1 MIMKK
6 FLFVIAIAASSVAA
20 NAQTAIES
28 SKFFDNWYFGV
39 GGGVTAPMSCD
50 PMFPLNGMGN
60 ITVGKRISPAF
71 ALEAEGSALFGS
83 HGSDGIRF
91 NQNANGNFNVFRA
104 ITVGVD
110 GVTNLSNLFGGY
122 KGSPRAVELSLVT
135 GIDWIHGFTP
145 KVSDKANNYLGAK
158 TGFAIDFNLGS
169 SKASTIRV
177 EPSVLWN
184 LSKPGNS
191 YGNLA
196 FNSKGAQFAL
206 GVKYIFNFKTS
217 NGTHHFKT
225 YDVGAMQSEIER
237 LNAELAK
244 KPKEV
249 IKEVPVEKIVEKPV
263 EKIVE
268 KTIVKETQLA
278 PVVIFQLGK
287 STIDASQKP
296 SVAMIA
302 KYMQNHPTS
311 KVLINGYAS
320 PEGNPELNQKLSD
333 ARAKAVYD
341 MLVNVYKISPNRL
354 THKGLGVTD
363 ELFDEND
370 WNRVAVFIEQS
381 K

>member
-1 MIMKK
+1 MKK
-6 FLFVIAIAASSVAA
+6 FLFVIAIAASSVVA
-20 NAQTAIES
+20 NAQVALES
-28 SKFFDNWYFGV
+28 SKFFDNWYFGI
-39 GGGVTAPMSCD
+39 GGGVTAPLTCD
-50 PMFPLNGMGN
+50 PMFPLNGTGN
-60 ITVGKRISPAF
+60 ITMGKKFSPIF
-71 ALEAEGSALFGS
+71 ALEADGIALLGS
-83 HGSDGIRF
+83 HMAKGEHVGMS
-91 NQNANGNFNVFRA
+91 ANGHYNAFRA
-104 ITVGVD
+104 ISVGVN

-122 KGSPRAVELSLVT
+122 KGAPRAVELSLVT
-135 GIDWIHGFTP
+135 GASWIHGFTP
-145 KVSDKANNYLGAK
+145 HVSDRQSNSLGAK
-158 TGFAIDFNLGS
+158 TGLAIDFNLGTT
-169 SKASTIRV
+169 KASTVRL
-177 EPSVLWN
+177 EPFVLWN
-184 LSKPGNS
+184 LSHPGNS
-191 YGNLA
+191 YDNLA
-196 FNSKGAQFAL
+196 FNSNGGQL
-206 GVKYIFNFKTS
+206 GLSLKYIYNFKTS

-225 YDVGAMQSEIER
+225 YDVGAMLSEIDR
-237 LNAELAK
+237 LRAELAK
-244 KPKEV
+244 KPMEV

-341 MLVNVYKISPNRL
+341 MLVNTYKISPDRL

>member
-28 SKFFDNWYFGV
+28 SKFFDNWYFGI

-91 NQNANGNFNVFRA
+91 NKNANGNFNVFRA

-263 EKIVE
+263 EK
-268 KTIVKETQLA
+268 TIVKETQLA
-278 PVVIFQLGK
+278 PVVIFRLGK

>member
-1 MIMKK
+1 MMRKL
-6 FLFVIAIAASSVAA
+6 LFVIAAVASSIAAQ
-20 NAQTAIES
+20 AQTAIES
-28 SKFFDNWYFGV
+28 SKFTDNWYVGI
-39 GGGVTAPMSCD
+39 GGGVSAPMTCD
-50 PMFPLNGMGN
+50 PMFPLNAMGN

-71 ALEAEGSALFGS
+71 ALEAEGAGLFGS
-83 HGSDGIRF
+83 HFAGNRHAGISAYGHY
-91 NQNANGNFNVFRA
+91 NAFRSVV
-104 ITVGVD
+104 VGMN
-110 GVTNLSNLFGGY
+110 GVTNLSNLFGSY
-122 KGSPRAVELSLVT
+122 KGSPRAVEVGLVAGLS
-135 GIDWIHGFTP
+135 WIHGFIP
-145 KVSDKANNYLGAK
+145 HASDKTNNYVGAK
-158 TGFAIDFNLGS
+158 TALAIDFNLGS

-177 EPSVLWN
+177 EPGVMWN
-184 LSKPGNS
+184 LTKPGNS

-196 FNSKGAQFAL
+196 FNREGALLSL
-206 GVKYIFNFKTS
+206 GVKYIFNFKNS

-225 YDVGAMQSEIER
+225 YDVGAMMSEIDR

-249 IKEVPVEKIVEKPV
+249 IREVPVEKIVEKPV

-287 STIDASQKP
+287 SVIDASQKP

-320 PEGNPELNQKLSD
+320 PEGNAELNQKLSD

-341 MLVNVYKISPNRL
+341 MLVNVYKISPDRL

>member
-1 MIMKK
+1 MKK
-6 FLFVIAIAASSVAA
+6 FLFVIAVATSSVVAQ
-20 NAQTAIES
+20 AQTAIET
-28 SKFFDNWYFGV
+28 SKFFDNWYFGL
-39 GGGVTAPMSCD
+39 GGGVTAPLSCD
-50 PMFPLNGMGN
+50 PMFPLNGTGN
-60 ITVGKRISPAF
+60 ITVGKKFSPIF
-71 ALEAEGSALFGS
+71 AVEADGIALFGS
-83 HGSDGIRF
+83 HM
-91 NQNANGNFNVFRA
+91 ANGVHAGLSANGHYNAFRA
-104 ITVGVD
+104 ISVGVN

-122 KGSPRAVELSLVT
+122 KGTPRAVELSLVT
-135 GIDWIHGFTP
+135 GASWIHGFTP
-145 KVSDKANNYLGAK
+145 HVSDKQSNSLGAK
-158 TGFAIDFNLGS
+158 TGFAVDFNLGAT
-169 SKASTIRV
+169 KASTVRV
-177 EPSVLWN
+177 EPYVLWN
-184 LSKPGNS
+184 LSNPGNS

-196 FNSKGAQFAL
+196 FNRDGAQL
-206 GVKYIFNFKTS
+206 GLSLKYIFNFKTS

-225 YDVGAMQSEIER
+225 YDVGAMLAEISR

-244 KPKEV
+244 KPTEIV
-249 IKEVPVEKIVEKPV
+249 REVPVEKIVEKPV

-287 STIDASQKP
+287 SVIDASQKP

-320 PEGNPELNQKLSD
+320 PEGNAELNQKLSD

-341 MLVNVYKISPNRL
+341 MLVNTYKIAPSRL
-354 THKGLGVTD
+354 TWKGLGVTD

>member
-1 MIMKK
+1 MKK
-6 FLFVIAIAASSVAA
+6 ILFVMAVAASSVVA

-28 SKFFDNWYFGV
+28 SKFFDNWYFGI

-60 ITVGKRISPAF
+60 ITIGKRISPIF
-71 ALEAEGSALFGS
+71 ALEAEGAALFGS
-83 HGSDGIRF
+83 HASNGIHF
-91 NQNANGNFNVFRA
+91 NMSENGHYNTFRS
-104 ITVGVD
+104 ITVGVN

-122 KGSPRAVELSLVT
+122 KGTPRTVELGLVT
-135 GIDWIHGFTP
+135 GIDWIHGFVP
-145 KVSDKANNYLGAK
+145 HASDKARNFLGAK
-158 TGFAIDFNLGS
+158 TGLAIDFNLGS

-177 EPSVLWN
+177 EPSVMWN

-196 FNSKGAQFAL
+196 FNRDGAQLAL
-206 GVKYIFNFKTS
+206 DVKYIFNFMTS
-217 NGTHHFKT
+217 NGTRHFKT
-225 YDVGAMQSEIER
+225 YDVAAMQAEIAR

-263 EKIVE
+263 EKVVE

-320 PEGNPELNQKLSD
+320 PEGNAELNQKLSD

-341 MLVNVYKISPNRL
+341 MLVNTYKISPDRL

>member
-1 MIMKK
+1 MMMKK
-6 FLFVIAIAASSVAA
+6 FLFVMALAASSIAA
-20 NAQTAIES
+20 NAQIAIER
-28 SKFFDNWYFGV
+28 SKFFDNWYFGL
-39 GGGVTAPMSCD
+39 GGGVTAPLSCD
-50 PMFPLNGMGN
+50 PMFPLNATGN

-71 ALEAEGSALFGS
+71 ALEAEGIAFFGS
-83 HGSDGIRF
+83 HFTGNRHVGIS
-91 NQNANGNFNVFRA
+91 ANGNYNAFRS
-104 ITVGVD
+104 IVVGVN

-122 KGSPRAVELSLVT
+122 NGFPRIMEVNLVT
-135 GIDWIHGFTP
+135 GASWIHGFVP
-145 KVSDKANNYLGAK
+145 NISDRTNNYLGAK
-158 TGFAIDFNLGS
+158 TALAVDFNLGS
-169 SKASTIRV
+169 NKASTIRV
-177 EPSVLWN
+177 EPGVIWN

-191 YGNLA
+191 YDNLA
-196 FNSKGAQFAL
+196 FNRRGAAISL
-206 GVKYIFNFKTS
+206 ELKYIYNFKTS
-217 NGTHHFKT
+217 NGTHHFKAF
-225 YDVGAMQSEIER
+225 DVGAMISEIDH
-237 LNAELAK
+237 LNTELAK
-244 KPKEV
+244 KPKEVEV

-263 EKIVE
+263 TIE

-287 STIDASQKP
+287 SVIDASQKP

-341 MLVNVYKISPNRL
+341 MLVNVYKISPDRL

>member
-1 MIMKK
+1 MKK
-6 FLFVIAIAASSVAA
+6 FLFVIALAASCVAA
-20 NAQTAIES
+20 NAQTAIQS
-28 SKFFDNWYFGV
+28 SKFFDNWYLGI
-39 GGGVTAPMSCD
+39 GGGVTTPLSCD
-50 PMFPLNGMGN
+50 PMFPLNPTGHLT
-60 ITVGKRISPAF
+60 IGKKLTPAF
-71 ALEAEGSALFGS
+71 ALEADGIAFFGS
-83 HGSDGIRF
+83 HAVNNTRWGLS
-91 NQNANGNFNVFRA
+91 ANGHYNAFRA
-104 ITVGVD
+104 TSVGLN
-110 GVTNLSNLFGGY
+110 GVTNLSNLFDGY
-122 KGSPRAVELSLVT
+122 QGTPRAVELSLVT
-135 GIDWIHGFTP
+135 GISWIHEFTP
-145 KVSDKANNYLGAK
+145 HASDASENFLGAK
-158 TGFAIDFNLGS
+158 TGFAVDFNLGTT
-169 SKASTIRV
+169 KASTIRL
-177 EPSVLWN
+177 EPYVLWN
-184 LSKPGNS
+184 LSRPGNS

-196 FNSKGAQFAL
+196 FNREGAQL
-206 GVKYIFNFKTS
+206 GLSLKYIYNCKTS
-217 NGTHHFKT
+217 NGTHHFRS
-225 YDVGAMQSEIER
+225 YDVGAMLSEIER
-237 LNAELAK
+237 LNDELK
-244 KPKEV
+244 IKPKEI

-320 PEGNPELNQKLSD
+320 PEGNAELNQKLSD

-341 MLVNVYKISPNRL
+341 MLVNVYKISPDRL

>member
-1 MIMKK
+1 MKK
-6 FLFVIAIAASSVAA
+6 FLFVIAVAASSVAA
-20 NAQTAIES
+20 QAQTAIET
-28 SKFFDNWYFGV
+28 SKFFDNWYFGL
-39 GGGVTAPMSCD
+39 GGGVTAPLSCD
-50 PMFPLNGMGN
+50 PMFPLNGTGN
-60 ITVGKRISPAF
+60 ITVGKKFSPIF
-71 ALEAEGSALFGS
+71 AVEADGTALFGS
-83 HGSDGIRF
+83 HM
-91 NQNANGNFNVFRA
+91 ANGVHAGLSANGHYNAFRA
-104 ITVGVD
+104 ISVGVN

-122 KGSPRAVELSLVT
+122 KGTPRAVELSLVT
-135 GIDWIHGFTP
+135 GASWIHGFTP
-145 KVSDKANNYLGAK
+145 HVSDRQSNSLGAK
-158 TGFAIDFNLGS
+158 TGFAVDFNLGAT
-169 SKASTIRV
+169 KASTVRV
-177 EPSVLWN
+177 EPYVLWN
-184 LSKPGNS
+184 LSNPGNS

-196 FNSKGAQFAL
+196 FNSEGAQL
-206 GVKYIFNFKTS
+206 GLSLQYIFNFKTS

-225 YDVGAMQSEIER
+225 YDVGAMMSEIDR

-263 EKIVE
+263 TIE

-341 MLVNVYKISPNRL
+341 MLVNTYKISADRL
-354 THKGLGVTD
+354 TYKGLGVTD

-370 WNRVAVFIEQS
+370 WNRVATFIEES

>member
-1 MIMKK
+1 MKK
-6 FLFVIAIAASSVAA
+6 FLFVIAVAASSMAA

-28 SKFFDNWYFGV
+28 SKFFDNWYFGI
-39 GGGVTAPMSCD
+39 GGGVTAPMTCD
-50 PMFPLNGMGN
+50 PMFPLNAMGN
-60 ITVGKRISPAF
+60 ITVGKRISPIF

-83 HGSDGIRF
+83 HFAGNRHAGIS
-91 NQNANGNFNVFRA
+91 ANGNYNAFRS
-104 ITVGVD
+104 IVVGVN
-110 GVTNLSNLFGGY
+110 GVTNLSNLFGSY
-122 KGSPRAVELSLVT
+122 KGSPRAVEVGLVT
-135 GIDWIHGFTP
+135 GVSWIHGFTP
-145 KVSDKANNYLGAK
+145 KVSDRTNNYLGAK
-158 TGFAIDFNLGS
+158 TALAIDFNLGS

-177 EPSVLWN
+177 EPGVVWN

-191 YGNLA
+191 YDNLA
-196 FNSKGAQFAL
+196 FNRRGALLSL
-206 GVKYIFNFKTS
+206 GLKYIYNFKTS
-217 NGTHHFKT
+217 NGTHYFKT
-225 YDVGAMQSEIER
+225 YDVGAMQSEIDR
-237 LNAELAK
+237 LTAELAK

-263 EKIVE
+263 TIE

-287 STIDASQKP
+287 SVIDASQKP

-320 PEGNPELNQKLSD
+320 PEGNAELNQKLSD

-341 MLVNVYKISPNRL
+341 MLVNVYKISPDRL

>member
-28 SKFFDNWYFGV
+28 SKFFDNWYFGI

>member
-1 MIMKK
+1 MKK
-6 FLFVIAIAASSVAA
+6 FLFVIAVATSSVVAQ
-20 NAQTAIES
+20 AQTAIET
-28 SKFFDNWYFGV
+28 SKFFDNWYFGL
-39 GGGVTAPMSCD
+39 GGGVTAPLSCD
-50 PMFPLNGMGN
+50 PMFPLNGTGN
-60 ITVGKRISPAF
+60 ITLGKKFSPIFAVEADGIAF
-71 ALEAEGSALFGS
+71 FGS
-83 HGSDGIRF
+83 HM
-91 NQNANGNFNVFRA
+91 ANGERAGLSANGHYNAFRA
-104 ITVGVD
+104 ISVGVN

-122 KGSPRAVELSLVT
+122 KGTPRAVELSLVT
-135 GIDWIHGFTP
+135 GASWIHGFTP
-145 KVSDKANNYLGAK
+145 HVSDKQSNSLGAK
-158 TGFAIDFNLGS
+158 TGFAVDFNLGS
-169 SKASTIRV
+169 TKASTIRV
-177 EPSVLWN
+177 EPYVLWN

-196 FNSKGAQFAL
+196 FNRDGGQL
-206 GVKYIFNFKTS
+206 GLSLKYIFNFKTS

-225 YDVGAMQSEIER
+225 YDVGAMLAEISR

-244 KPKEV
+244 KPTEIV
-249 IKEVPVEKIVEKPV
+249 REVPVEKIVEKPV

-287 STIDASQKP
+287 SVIDASQKP

-320 PEGNPELNQKLSD
+320 PEGNAELNQKLSD

-341 MLVNVYKISPNRL
+341 MLVNVYKISPDRL

>member
-1 MIMKK
+1 MKK
-6 FLFVIAIAASSVAA
+6 ILFVMAVAASSVLA
-20 NAQTAIES
+20 NAQTAIEN
-28 SKFFDNWYFGV
+28 SKFFDNWYVGV
-39 GGGVTAPMSCD
+39 GGGVTTPLD
-50 PMFPLNGMGN
+50 FNKMFPLNPTAN
-60 ITVGKRISPAF
+60 ISVGKEFSPIF
-71 ALEAEGSALFGS
+71 ALEVDAAAFFGS
-83 HGSDGIRF
+83 HGAYNTRWG
-91 NQNANGNFNVFRA
+91 QNANGNFNAFR
-104 ITVGVD
+104 GLWLGMD
-110 GVTNLSNLFGGY
+110 GVLNLSNVFGDY
-122 KGSPRAVELSLVT
+122 KGEPRPFEANLVAGMGWEHT
-135 GIDWIHGFTP
+135 FTP
-145 KVSDKANNYLGAK
+145 GVSNKPDNFIAAK
-158 TGFAIDFNLGS
+158 TGFAFDFNLGQA
-169 SKASTIRV
+169 KASTIRV
-177 EPSVLWN
+177 EPYVLWDLKN
-184 LSKPGNS
+184 PGNK

-196 FNSKGAQFAL
+196 FNRDGAQL
-206 GVKYIFNFKTS
+206 GIDVKYVYHFKTS

-225 YDVGAMQSEIER
+225 YDVGAMLSEIDR

-263 EKIVE
+263 EKVVE

-320 PEGNPELNQKLSD
+320 PEGNAELNQKLSD

>member
-1 MIMKK
+1 MKK
-6 FLFVIAIAASSVAA
+6 ILFAIAVAASSVAA
-20 NAQTAIES
+20 QAQTAIES
-28 SKFFDNWYFGV
+28 SKFTDNWYFGF
-39 GGGVTAPMSCD
+39 GGGVATPMTCN
-50 PMFPLNGMGN
+50 PMFPLNGTGN
-60 ITVGKRISPAF
+60 LTIGKRISPVF
-71 ALEAEGSALFGS
+71 ALEADGIAFFGS
-83 HGSDGIRF
+83 HSTYNTRWG
-91 NQNANGNFNVFRA
+91 QNELGNYNAFRA
-104 ITVGVD
+104 LSAGVN

-122 KGSPRAVELSLVT
+122 KGSPRSVEFGLVGGLSWL
-135 GIDWIHGFTP
+135 HLFTP
-145 KVSDKANNYLGAK
+145 HASDKPNNFLGAK
-158 TGFAIDFNLGS
+158 TGLAIDFNLGN

-177 EPSVLWN
+177 EPYVLWN
-184 LSKPGNS
+184 LSRPGNS

-196 FNSKGAQFAL
+196 FNRDGAQIGL
-206 GVKYIFNFKTS
+206 SLKYIFNFKNS
-217 NGTHHFKT
+217 NGTHYFRT
-225 YDVGAMQSEIER
+225 YDVGAMQTEIAY
-237 LNAELAK
+237 LQAELAK

-249 IKEVPVEKIVEKPV
+249 IKEVEVEKIVEKPV
-263 EKIVE
+263 TIE

-320 PEGNPELNQKLSD
+320 PEGNAELNQKLSD

-341 MLVNVYKISPNRL
+341 MLVNVYKISPDRL

>member
-1 MIMKK
+1 MKK

-28 SKFFDNWYFGV
+28 SKFFDNWYFGI

>member
-1 MIMKK
+1 MKK
-6 FLFVIAIAASSVAA
+6 FLFVIAVAASSVAA
-20 NAQTAIES
+20 NAQVAIER
-28 SKFFDNWYFGV
+28 SKFSDNWYFGF
-39 GGGVTAPMSCD
+39 GGGVTAPMTCD
-50 PMFPLNGMGN
+50 PMFPLNPMGS
-60 ITVGKRISPAF
+60 ITLGKRISPAF
-71 ALEAEGSALFGS
+71 ALEAEGAALFGS
-83 HGSDGIRF
+83 HIAGNRHVGA
-91 NQNANGNFNVFRA
+91 NANGNYNAFRS
-104 ITVGVD
+104 TSVGLNA
-110 GVTNLSNLFGGY
+110 VTNLSNLFGGY
-122 KGSPRAVELSLVT
+122 QGTPRAVEVGLVT
-135 GIDWIHGFTP
+135 GLSWIHGFTP
-145 KVSDKANNYLGAK
+145 RVSDKDRNYLGAK
-158 TGFAIDFNLGS
+158 TGLAIDFNLGS

-177 EPSVLWN
+177 EPGVVWN
-184 LSKPGNS
+184 LSEPGNHV
-191 YGNLA
+191 GDLA
-196 FNSKGAQFAL
+196 FNRQGAQLSL
-206 GVKYIFNFKTS
+206 GLKYIYNFKTS

-225 YDVGAMQSEIER
+225 YDVGAMMSEIDR
-237 LNAELAK
+237 LNAELAQ
-244 KPKEV
+244 KPREI

-263 EKIVE
+263 TIE

-287 STIDASQKP
+287 SVIDASQKP
-296 SVAMIA
+296 SIAMIA

-341 MLVNVYKISPNRL
+341 MLVNVYKISPDRL

>member
-1 MIMKK
+1 MKK
-6 FLFVIAIAASSVAA
+6 FLFVIAVAASSVAA
-20 NAQTAIES
+20 QAQTAVES
-28 SKFFDNWYFGV
+28 SKFFDNWYFGL
-39 GGGVTAPMSCD
+39 GGGVTAPLTCD
-50 PMFPLNGMGN
+50 PMFPLNGTGN
-60 ITVGKRISPAF
+60 ITLGKKFSPIF
-71 ALEAEGSALFGS
+71 AVEADGIALFGS
-83 HGSDGIRF
+83 HM
-91 NQNANGNFNVFRA
+91 ANGEHVGLSANGHYNAFRA
-104 ITVGVD
+104 ISVGVN

-122 KGSPRAVELSLVT
+122 KGAPRAVELSLVT
-135 GIDWIHGFTP
+135 GASWIHGFTP
-145 KVSDKANNYLGAK
+145 HVSDRQSNSLGAK
-158 TGFAIDFNLGS
+158 TGLAVDFNCGA
-169 SKASTIRV
+169 SKASTIRL
-177 EPSVLWN
+177 EPYVLWN
-184 LSKPGNS
+184 LTKPGNS

-196 FNSKGAQFAL
+196 FNAEGAQL
-206 GVKYIFNFKTS
+206 GLSLKYIFNFKTS

-225 YDVGAMQSEIER
+225 YDVGAMMSEIER
-237 LNAELAK
+237 LNDELAR
-244 KPKEV
+244 KPKEI

-287 STIDASQKP
+287 SVIDASQKP

-320 PEGNPELNQKLSD
+320 PEGNPEVNQKLSD

-341 MLVNVYKISPNRL
+341 MLVNTYKIAPSRL
-354 THKGLGVTD
+354 TYKGLGVTD

>member
-1 MIMKK
+1 MKK
-6 FLFVIAIAASSVAA
+6 SLFVIALAASSVAA

-28 SKFFDNWYFGV
+28 SKFFDNWYFGI
-39 GGGVTAPMSCD
+39 GGGVSAPMSSD
-50 PMFPLNGMGN
+50 PLFPLNGTAS
-60 ITVGKRISPAF
+60 ITAGKRISPIF
-71 ALEAEGSALFGS
+71 ALEAEGTALFGS
-83 HGSDGIRF
+83 HASNGVHF
-91 NQNANGNFNVFRA
+91 NMSENGHYNIFRS
-104 ITVGVD
+104 IGVGVN
-110 GVTNLSNLFGGY
+110 GVTNLSNLFSGY
-122 KGSPRAVELSLVT
+122 KGTPRAVELGLVT
-135 GIDWIHGFTP
+135 GLNWIHGFTP
-145 KVSDKANNYLGAK
+145 HASDKAKNFLGAK
-158 TGFAIDFNLGS
+158 TGLAIDFNLGA

-177 EPSVLWN
+177 EPSVMWN

-196 FNSKGAQFAL
+196 FNCDGAQLAL
-206 GVKYIFNFKTS
+206 AVKYIFNFKTS

-225 YDVGAMQSEIER
+225 YDVGAMQDEIAR

-263 EKIVE
+263 EVV
-268 KTIVKETQLA
+268 KTITKETQLA

-320 PEGNPELNQKLSD
+320 PEGNAELNQKLSD

-341 MLVNVYKISPNRL
+341 MLVNTYKISPDRL

>member
-1 MIMKK
+1 M
-6 FLFVIAIAASSVAA
+6 
-20 NAQTAIES
+20 
-28 SKFFDNWYFGV
+28 
-39 GGGVTAPMSCD
+39 
-50 PMFPLNGMGN
+50 
-60 ITVGKRISPAF
+60 
-71 ALEAEGSALFGS
+71 
-83 HGSDGIRF
+83 
-91 NQNANGNFNVFRA
+91 
-104 ITVGVD
+104 
-110 GVTNLSNLFGGY
+110 
-122 KGSPRAVELSLVT
+122 
-135 GIDWIHGFTP
+135 HGFTP
-145 KVSDKANNYLGAK
+145 GVSDKQSNSLGAK
-158 TGFAIDFNLGS
+158 TGFAVDFNLGAT
-169 SKASTIRV
+169 KASTVRL
-177 EPSVLWN
+177 EPYVLWN
-184 LSKPGNS
+184 LSNPGNN

-196 FNSKGAQFAL
+196 FNSNGAQL
-206 GVKYIFNFKTS
+206 GLSLQYIFNFKTS

-225 YDVGAMQSEIER
+225 YDVGAMMSEIDR

-244 KPKEV
+244 KPTEV

-287 STIDASQKP
+287 SVIDASQKP

-302 KYMQNHPTS
+302 KYMQNHSTS

-320 PEGNPELNQKLSD
+320 PEGNAELNQKLSD

-341 MLVNVYKISPNRL
+341 MLVNTYKIAPSRL
-354 THKGLGVTD
+354 TYKGLGVTD

>member
-1 MIMKK
+1 MKK
-6 FLFVIAIAASSVAA
+6 FLFVIAVAASSVAA
-20 NAQTAIES
+20 QAQTAIET
-28 SKFFDNWYFGV
+28 SKFFDNWYFGL
-39 GGGVTAPMSCD
+39 GGGVTAPLTCD
-50 PMFPLNGMGN
+50 PMFPLNATGN
-60 ITVGKRISPAF
+60 ISVGKRISPIF
-71 ALEAEGSALFGS
+71 ALEADGIAFFGS
-83 HGSDGIRF
+83 HM
-91 NQNANGNFNVFRA
+91 ANGQHVGMSAKGNYNAFRA
-104 ITVGVD
+104 ISVGVN

-122 KGSPRAVELSLVT
+122 KGTPRAVELSLVT
-135 GIDWIHGFTP
+135 GASWIHGFTP
-145 KVSDKANNYLGAK
+145 KVSDRQSNSLGAK
-158 TGFAIDFNLGS
+158 TGLAVDFNLGAT
-169 SKASTIRV
+169 KASTVRV
-177 EPSVLWN
+177 EPYVLWN
-184 LSKPGNS
+184 LSNPGNS

-196 FNSKGAQFAL
+196 FNSEGAQL
-206 GVKYIFNFKTS
+206 GLSMKYIFNFKTS
-217 NGTHHFKT
+217 NGTRHFKT
-225 YDVGAMQSEIER
+225 YDVGAMMSEIER

-244 KPKEV
+244 KPTEV

-263 EKIVE
+263 TIE

-287 STIDASQKP
+287 SVIDASQKP

-320 PEGNPELNQKLSD
+320 PEGNAELNQKLSD

-341 MLVNVYKISPNRL
+341 MLVNVYKISPDRL

>member
-354 THKGLGVTD
+354 AHKGLGVTD

>member
-1 MIMKK
+1 MKK
-6 FLFVIAIAASSVAA
+6 LLLVIAVAASSMTA
-20 NAQTAIES
+20 NAQIAIEN
-28 SKFFDNWYFGV
+28 SKFFDNWYAGI
-39 GGGVTAPMSCD
+39 GGGVSAPMTCD
-50 PMFPLNGMGN
+50 PMFPLNAMGN
-60 ITVGKRISPAF
+60 ITVGKRISPIF

-83 HGSDGIRF
+83 HFAGNRHVGIS
-91 NQNANGNFNVFRA
+91 ANGNYNAFRS
-104 ITVGVD
+104 IVVGVN

-122 KGSPRAVELSLVT
+122 NGTPRTMEVGLVT
-135 GIDWIHGFTP
+135 GANWIHGFIP
-145 KVSDKANNYLGAK
+145 NVSDRTNNYLGAK
-158 TGFAIDFNLGS
+158 TALAIDFNLGS

-177 EPSVLWN
+177 EPGVMWN
-184 LSKPGNS
+184 LTKPGNS

-196 FNSKGAQFAL
+196 FNRKGALISFD
-206 GVKYIFNFKTS
+206 VKYIYNFKTS
-217 NGTHHFKT
+217 NGTHHFKS
-225 YDVGAMQSEIER
+225 YDVGAMMSEIDR
-237 LNAELAK
+237 LNTELAK
-244 KPKEV
+244 KPKEVEV

-263 EKIVE
+263 TIE

-287 STIDASQKP
+287 SVIDASQKP

-320 PEGNPELNQKLSD
+320 PEGNPEVNQKLSD

-341 MLVNVYKISPNRL
+341 MLVNVYKISPDRL

>member
-1 MIMKK
+1 MKRI
-6 FLFVIAIAASSVAA
+6 LLVIAVAASSLAA
-20 NAQTAIES
+20 NAQIAVEN
-28 SKFFDNWYFGV
+28 SKFFDNWSFGV
-39 GGGVTAPMSCD
+39 QGGVYEP
-50 PMFPLNGMGN
+50 
-60 ITVGKRISPAF
+60 TVGQNMLKDMRAGVNLELAKQFTPVFGVSASYF
-71 ALEAEGSALFGS
+71 A
-83 HGSDGIRF
+83 GI
-91 NQNANGNFNVFRA
+91 NANNANPTSYMFWESGETPKTAFDFGNL
-104 ITVGVD
+104 GVN
-110 GVTNLSNLFGGY
+110 GLVNLTNLFCGY
-122 KGSPRAVELSLVT
+122 KGAPRPFEVVARAGTGWGYIFGDCYPPETGSADYNTVT
-135 GIDWIHGFTP
+135 
-145 KVSDKANNYLGAK
+145 ANFGL
-158 TGFAIDFNLGS
+158 DFNFNTGS
-169 SKASTIRV
+169 TKALTINIK
-177 EPSVLWN
+177 PAISYWN
-184 LSKPGNS
+184 VDNGLNVKKS
-191 YGNLA
+191 NLTLVA
-196 FNSKGAQFAL
+196 
-206 GVKYIFNFKTS
+206 GVTYHFKTS

-225 YDVGAMQSEIER
+225 YDVGAMMSEIEH

-244 KPKEV
+244 KPKEI

-263 EKIVE
+263 TIE

-320 PEGNPELNQKLSD
+320 PEGNAELNQKLSD

-341 MLVNVYKISPNRL
+341 MLVNTYKISPDRL

>member
-1 MIMKK
+1 MMMKK
-6 FLFVIAIAASSVAA
+6 ILLVMTLAASCIAA
-20 NAQTAIES
+20 NAQIAIER
-28 SKFFDNWYFGV
+28 SKFFDNWYFGL
-39 GGGVTAPMSCD
+39 GGGVTTPLSCD
-50 PMFPLNGMGN
+50 PMFPLNATGN
-60 ITVGKRISPAF
+60 ITLGKRISPTF
-71 ALEAEGSALFGS
+71 ALEADGIAFFGS
-83 HGSDGIRF
+83 HAA
-91 NQNANGNFNVFRA
+91 QNTRWGLSANGHYNAFRA
-104 ITVGVD
+104 FSAGVN

-122 KGSPRAVELSLVT
+122 QGSPRTVELALVT
-135 GIDWIHGFTP
+135 GVSWIHHFTP
-145 KVSDKANNYLGAK
+145 HASDAQENYLGAK
-158 TGFAIDFNLGS
+158 TGFAVDFNLGAT
-169 SKASTIRV
+169 KASTIRV
-177 EPSVLWN
+177 EPYVLWN
-184 LSKPGNS
+184 LSQPGNS

-196 FNSKGAQFAL
+196 FNREGAQL
-206 GVKYIFNFKTS
+206 GLSLKYIFNFKTS
-217 NGTHHFKT
+217 NGTHHFKS
-225 YDVGAMQSEIER
+225 YDVGAMTAEIAR

-244 KPKEV
+244 KPTEV

-341 MLVNVYKISPNRL
+341 MLVNTYKISADRL
-354 THKGLGVTD
+354 TYKGLGVTD

>member
-1 MIMKK
+1 MKK
-6 FLFVIAIAASSVAA
+6 FLFVIAVAASSVAA
-20 NAQTAIES
+20 QAQTAIET
-28 SKFFDNWYFGV
+28 SKFFDNWYFGL
-39 GGGVTAPMSCD
+39 GGGVTAPLTCD
-50 PMFPLNGMGN
+50 PMFPLNGTGN
-60 ITVGKRISPAF
+60 ITVGKKFSPIF
-71 ALEAEGSALFGS
+71 AVEADGIALFGS
-83 HGSDGIRF
+83 HMAKGEHVGMS
-91 NQNANGNFNVFRA
+91 ANGNYNAFRA
-104 ITVGVD
+104 ISVGVN
-110 GVTNLSNLFGGY
+110 GVTNLSNLFGSY
-122 KGSPRAVELSLVT
+122 KGAPRAIELSLVT
-135 GIDWIHGFTP
+135 GATWMHGFTP
-145 KVSDKANNYLGAK
+145 GVSDKQSNSLGAK
-158 TGFAIDFNLGS
+158 TGFAVDFNLGAT
-169 SKASTIRV
+169 KASTVRL
-177 EPSVLWN
+177 EPYVLWN
-184 LSKPGNS
+184 LSNPGNN

-196 FNSKGAQFAL
+196 FNSNGAQL
-206 GVKYIFNFKTS
+206 GLSLQYIFNFKTS

-225 YDVGAMQSEIER
+225 YDVGAMMSEIDR

-244 KPKEV
+244 KPTEV

-287 STIDASQKP
+287 SVIDASQKP

-320 PEGNPELNQKLSD
+320 PEGNAELNQKLSD

-341 MLVNVYKISPNRL
+341 MLVNTYKIAPSRL
-354 THKGLGVTD
+354 TYKGLGVTD

>member
-1 MIMKK
+1 MKK

>member
-1 MIMKK
+1 MKK

-28 SKFFDNWYFGV
+28 SKFFDNWYFGI
-39 GGGVTAPMSCD
+39 GGGVSAPLSCD

-341 MLVNVYKISPNRL
+341 MLVNVYKISPDRL